1 MKKLILTLIPCLC
14 AALVLGGCGKNP
26 EKGEPTA
33 DNKPTGEG
41 GKDKQIAD
49 LRKKLAQ
56 AEKDASEKAR
66 VEFIAAPVATPTST
80 TDATAL
86 IERLADK
93 EITGEDAE
101 TQRKV
106 IHMFESLVEGGN
118 NSVAA
123 IDQFLGDNV
132 DKEFGRKTTRQE
144 LGITTAQMEEM
155 RAAMTKAMEE
165 NRAKMGEIMR
175 NQDMSREERGQAMRA
190 LWEGARD
197 DMTSFLTEEQRAK
210 IENMEGGAG
219 DLIRGMLRG
228 GGDRGRS
235 WGGDRGSSWG
245 GERGRGPGGG
255 GRGPGGGR

>member
-14 AALVLGGCGKNP
+14 AALLLGGCGKNP
-26 EKGEPTA
+26 EKNEPTA
-33 DNKPTGEG
+33 DNKPTGGG
-41 GKDKQIAD
+41 GKDKQIAE

-123 IDQFLGDNV
+123 IDQFLGDNL

-190 LWEGARD
+190 LWEGSRD
-197 DMTSFLTEEQRAK
+197 NMTSFLTEEQRAK

-219 DLIRGMLRG
+219 DLIRGMMRG
-228 GGDRGRS
+228 SGGDRGRS
-235 WGGDRGSSWG
+235 WGGDRGG
-245 GERGRGPGGG
+245 DRGRGPGGG
-255 GRGPGGGR
+255 R

>member
-33 DNKPTGEG
+33 DNKPTGEDD
-41 GKDKQIAD
+41 KDKQID
-49 LRKKLAQ
+49 ELRKKLVQ

-86 IERLADK
+86 IARLADK

-155 RAAMTKAMEE
+155 RATMTKSMEE
-165 NRAKMGEIMR
+165 NGAKMREIWG
-175 NQDMSREERGQAMRA
+175 NQEMSREEKGQAMRA

-197 DMTSFLTEEQRAK
+197 NMTNLLTEEQKAK
-210 IENMEGGAG
+210 MENMEGDAG
-219 DLIRGMLRG
+219 ELIRSMMRG
-228 GGDRGRS
+228 AGGDRGRGRG
-235 WGGDRGSSWG
+235 WGGD
-245 GERGRGPGGG
+245 RGRGPGG
-255 GRGPGGGR
+255 R

>member
-41 GKDKQIAD
+41 GKDKQIAE

-86 IERLADK
+86 IARLADK

-155 RAAMTKAMEE
+155 RGAMTKAMEE

-197 DMTSFLTEEQRAK
+197 NMTSFLTEEQRAK
-210 IENMEGGAG
+210 VENMEGGAG
-219 DLIRGMLRG
+219 DLIRNMLRGG

-235 WGGDRGSSWG
+235 WGGDRGG
-245 GERGRGPGGG
+245 DRGRGPGGG
-255 GRGPGGGR
+255 R

>member
-41 GKDKQIAD
+41 SKDKQID
-49 LRKKLAQ
+49 ELRKKLAQ

-155 RAAMTKAMEE
+155 RGAMTKAMEE

-197 DMTSFLTEEQRAK
+197 NMTSFLTEEQRAK

-219 DLIRGMLRG
+219 DLIRNMLRGG

-235 WGGDRGSSWG
+235 WGGDRGG
-245 GERGRGPGGG
+245 DRGRGPGGG
-255 GRGPGGGR
+255 R